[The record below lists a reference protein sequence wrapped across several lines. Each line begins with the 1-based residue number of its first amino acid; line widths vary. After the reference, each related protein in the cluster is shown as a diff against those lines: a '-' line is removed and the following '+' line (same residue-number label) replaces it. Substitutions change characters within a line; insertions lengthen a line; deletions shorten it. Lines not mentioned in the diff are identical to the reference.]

1 LARLEIELLVMSLL
15 DEPGGTLERFDQQA
29 QGFHHSRVHPRG
41 LEKKYL
47 LARIPTFQANSTI
60 VCDWVEYQNF

>member
-1 LARLEIELLVMSLL
+1 LEIELLVMSLL

-29 QGFHHSRVHPRG
+29 QGFHHARVHPRG
-41 LEKKYL
+41 LGKINL
-47 LARIPTFQANSTI
+47 LARIPKFQANSTI